1 MSTVR
6 RATVVDA
13 PVLAGLRRRWLRERG
28 DAGDAPEAFTES
40 FTESFTEWFA
50 GNAATHRAYLALAG
64 GAPAGMAWLAVLDR
78 VPTPARPRRRSGDV
92 QSVYVVPE
100 LRNGGLGTALLT
112 AVLADARGLGLEHV
126 TVHSSERAV
135 PLYLRVGFEPGERW
149 LHWEP

>member
-1 MSTVR
+1 MDTTVR

-13 PVLAGLRRRWLRERG
+13 PALAGLRRRWLLERG
-28 DAGDAPEAFTES
+28 SAGEDQEAFVAA
-40 FTESFTEWFA
+40 FAEWFA
-50 GNAATHRAYLALAG
+50 ANAATHRAYLAIAG
-64 GAPAGMAWLAVLDR
+64 GVPVGMAWLAVLDR

-92 QSVYVVPE
+92 QSVFVVPE
-100 LRNGGLGTALLT
+100 LRNAGVGAALLT

-135 PLYLRVGFEPGERW
+135 ALYQRMGFGAGERW